1 MTKKDDEVSVK
12 TTDTPT
18 DLENVKTLDKIIV
31 RLTEITEG
39 YYSYRDGFKRKE
51 LRKMRDDLTTL
62 RDEIVAACVGR
73 INH

>member
-31 RLTEITEG
+31 TTNGNNRRL
-39 YYSYRDGFKRKE
+39 
-51 LRKMRDDLTTL
+51 L
-62 RDEIVAACVGR
+62 
-73 INH
+73 